1 MCIFIQKQH
10 AKFFPLTGYTFSFLI
25 TYVRVPR
32 CINFLMTPCQV
43 RVREKEKTH
52 FKSPWK
58 SIFISSLNLFL
69 KLKSASFGHLLFLE
83 LIFQRYRYY
92 YIKEI
97 TWIYEFIFWSV
108 RHYYLIYDI
117 LIECVPTGKA
127 NYLDIVYT
135 LQICYAICILLPMIL
150 FHDRNDLPCIRL
162 IYLHY
167 VYKEL

>member
-58 SIFISSLNLFL
+58 SIFISSLNLFF

-92 YIKEI
+92 YIKETRNAYQQVEPVI
-97 TWIYEFIFWSV
+97 FILCT
-108 RHYYLIYDI
+108 HYKYVMQYVFCCRWFYSTTEMTFHAYD
-117 LIECVPTGKA
+117 
-127 NYLDIVYT
+127 
-135 LQICYAICILLPMIL
+135 
-150 FHDRNDLPCIRL
+150 
-162 IYLHY
+162 
-167 VYKEL
+167 